1 MNKKYMTGEWIAILA
16 VLSFL
21 VSNVL
26 FRRTEKEAS
35 PIFINFIRTAI
46 GTITF
51 FILSFFYNVF
61 FSIFLLPVEL
71 WLLLCISFLF
81 GQVIGDTSYF
91 QAQKILG
98 TTIALAISMTFP
110 FFTLIFSLIFLKR
123 PFEIKL
129 ILSLILISIGII
141 IISKTKMSTEENEL
155 SRKQSENVFDK
166 AKIKSLFSKESFK
179 AIIYGLI
186 AALAWATGLVM
197 IDFATNEIN
206 QILNLEGLSSVIGNV
221 IRFPFALLILSSMVF
236 SETIYNKKRKIKRQ
250 QKKDLI
256 SWLILIIASLIGT
269 SLGAYLYTEA
279 ARTAGATVMSLIASA
294 SPLFSLPLTYWV
306 NKERITKIGF
316 LGVILTVIGVIIVII

>member
-1 MNKKYMTGEWIAILA
+1 MTGEWIAILA